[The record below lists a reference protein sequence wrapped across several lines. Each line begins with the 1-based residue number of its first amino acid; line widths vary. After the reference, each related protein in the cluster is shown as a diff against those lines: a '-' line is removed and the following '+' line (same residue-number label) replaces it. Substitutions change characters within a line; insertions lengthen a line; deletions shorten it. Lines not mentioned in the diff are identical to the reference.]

1 MCPMN
6 PRLLRPIASNL
17 DKDAATY
24 LNAVAVADGQQLE
37 PSVKKAVN
45 DFVKGCKQDGIWD
58 AMRSCGI
65 LAGARTLSGALV
77 ALKGSNPTNVGPF
90 VSGDYARATG
100 LKGNASN
107 KYLNTNRNTNL
118 DGQDDCHLAVYASA
132 KNTGLAWYAG
142 AGLVDTGTLHMLSNS
157 STELACRVRNSTD
170 DFQAGYS
177 ANGLMGVSRSNSS
190 NFVMRG
196 GGASTTKT
204 RDSQTPANRNYYI
217 FFVDGAGSF
226 LSDARLAFYSTGASL
241 DLARLDTRVTA
252 LITSFAAL

>member
-1 MCPMN
+1 MPMN
-6 PRLLRPIASNL
+6 PRLLRPIANNL

-24 LNAVAVADGQQLE
+24 LNAVAVEDGQQLE
-37 PSVKKAVN
+37 PAVKKAVN

-58 AMRSCGI
+58 AIKACGI

-107 KYLNTNRNTNL
+107 KYLNLNRNTNL

-157 STELACRVRNSTD
+157 STELAARCRSSTD
-170 DFQAGYS
+170 NAQAGAS
-177 ANGLMGVSRSNSS
+177 ANGLMAIARNNSAD
-190 NFVMRG
+190 FVMRG
-196 GGASTTKT
+196 NGANNTKV
-204 RDSQTPANRNYYI
+204 RASQTPANKNYYV
-217 FFVDGAGSF
+217 FFVDGATSF
-226 LSDARLAFYSTGASL
+226 LSDARLSFYSVGAFL
-241 DLARLDTRVTA
+241 DVAKLDTRVSA
-252 LITSFAAL
+252 LMTSLSGL